1 MSVFDPD
8 FETLRLSM
16 LAEQYA
22 DQLQEAGEILFK
34 AEQDENYVSHAR
46 WFVGEQ
52 ERFQAMSDSG
62 FKLHLMGLL
71 DNLVEYRIQFNQPP
85 MREGKVQITAGQLLI
100 EWLPDGS
107 TELSE

>member
-1 MSVFDPD
+1 MSVFDPN

-34 AEQDENYVSHAR
+34 AEPDENYVSHAR

-71 DNLVEYRIQFNQPP
+71 DNLVEYRIQFNQQP
-85 MREGKVQITAGQLLI
+85 MREGKVQITAGQLFI

-107 TELSE
+107 TELSV

>member
-22 DQLQEAGEILFK
+22 DQLQEAGEIFFK
-34 AEQDENYVSHAR
+34 AEHDENHVSHAR
-46 WFVGEQ
+46 WFVGEL

-62 FKLHLMGLL
+62 FKLHMMGLL
-71 DNLVEYRIQFNQPP
+71 DNLVEDRIQYNQHP
-85 MREGKVQITAGQLLI
+85 MREGKVQIAAGKLII

-107 TELSE
+107 NELFS

>member
-22 DQLQEAGEILFK
+22 DQLQEEGEILFK
-34 AEQDENYVSHAR
+34 AEHDENYVSHAR
-46 WFVGEQ
+46 WFVGEL

-62 FKLHLMGLL
+62 FKLHMMGLL
-71 DNLVEYRIQFNQPP
+71 DNLVEYRTRSNQQP
-85 MREGKVQITAGQLLI
+85 MREEKVQIDAGKLI
-100 EWLPDGS
+100 IE
-107 TELSE
+107 